1 MIDNFATPGEPIT
14 LPADFK
20 GQPTATR
27 QIAAV
32 EKVSVTVLAPYF
44 YYKTQDFGFCSG
56 ASSTEKWIRDNSE
69 QIFPPEQHRGRKNR
83 NPAPDMDKGDDEGWT
98 GWKPKPGLDDRI
110 PVLGF

>member
-1 MIDNFATPGEPIT
+1 MSMIDNFATPGEPIT

-69 QIFPPEQHRGRKNR
+69 QIFHQNSTEGEKIETLPQIWIRGTMRDGQAGSP
-83 NPAPDMDKGDDEGWT
+83 NPASTIEY
-98 GWKPKPGLDDRI
+98 RS
-110 PVLGF
+110 